1 MMVNVQNR
9 QQSGRIKS
17 DCWYYCWYCQ
27 NIKSRNAVNTGRT
40 ADSLL
45 PTMPSKL
52 TKQPII
58 DLYPN
63 SKLAKR

>member
-17 DCWYYCWYCQ
+17 DCWYCRWACQ
-27 NIKSRNAVNTGRT
+27 KTKTRKPENTWAA

-45 PTMPSKL
+45 PTVGV
-52 TKQPII
+52 KQTNHR
-58 DLYPN
+58 LGW
-63 SKLAKR
+63 